1 LSLSDVE
8 NAIKDAE
15 ALKYY
20 DAQKGENAAL
30 REEVKLLKTEKS
42 ETRIRYEDRIKDLE
56 SRVAEQGSLKI
67 TYKKEHYT
75 PKDFDILV
83 KAKVEQEHRASIDR
97 EVNERWV
104 AEAPSLVREAT
115 KKEILSYPTG
125 CSPETR
131 KAIELQGSKH
141 ADTLLRSRDTWPIGF
156 HKYYQN
162 EVNAGV
168 KMGLDKVFYDSVN
181 RKATE
186 EINRRVNYEWPKFIL
201 EKVTPIVRGALT
213 DLLKRLNQTIQIN
226 CDKCGSRY
234 NIDIGPDMITS
245 LIKEPWVGIKC
256 QNPSCKDLLIIPHS
270 FPLTL
275 GYVIY
280 YITTFNSKD
289 NSNINF
295 Y

>member
-1 LSLSDVE
+1 MSLSDVE

-75 PKDFDILV
+75 PKDFDKLV
-83 KAKVEQEHRASIDR
+83 KAKVEQEYRASINR
-97 EVNERWV
+97 EVNERWA
-104 AEAPSLVREAT
+104 AEAPSLVKEAT
-115 KKEILSYPTG
+115 KKEILSYPKS
-125 CSPETR
+125 CNPETR
-131 KAIELQGSKH
+131 TAIESQSIKQANSILQN
-141 ADTLLRSRDTWPIGF
+141 RYTWPQWF
-156 HKYYQN
+156 QTHYQQ
-162 EVNAGV
+162 EVNLGV
-168 KMGLDKVFYDSVN
+168 QNGLDRAFNDRVN
-181 RKATE
+181 QKAME

-201 EKVTPIVRGALT
+201 EKVTPMVRGALT

-226 CDKCGSRY
+226 CDRCGSRY
-234 NIDIGPDMITS
+234 NIDIGPDTIAA
-245 LIKEPWVGIKC
+245 LIKEPWIGIKC
-256 QNPSCKDLLIIPHS
+256 PNPSCRDLLIISHS

-280 YITTFNSKD
+280 YITTLNSKD